1 MNWHNLSVEEVIHIL
16 NVDKKRGLNLDQ
28 FTQRK
33 QQYGEN
39 ELTEDENTSFLA
51 RFFNQFKDVTII
63 ILIVAALVS
72 FVIALIERHVT
83 DFLEPILILVIVILN
98 AVMGLVQE
106 QKAQKALLAL
116 KSLSSPHIRVKRDN
130 KEFLIESKEIVPGD
144 IFFFEAGTLI
154 PCDARIIEGESVMV
168 DESPLTGE
176 SIPVEKNENLIF
188 PPSSPLGD
196 RKNMVYSGCAVVH
209 GRGVAIATQIGMHT
223 EMGFIATLLKNTKST
238 KTPLQKTLSSLG
250 KVLAVSAIATVIIIF
265 IIGMMNNIEFTQMLM
280 IAVSLAVSA
289 IPEGLPAIVTIVL
302 SLGVQRMAK
311 KNAIIRH
318 LPAVET
324 LGRASIICTDKTGTL
339 TQNKMSVTTLFVE
352 GEEEFSLSEERGD
365 DKGLDLITYGTL
377 CCDAT
382 VTIDQDA
389 LITFGDPTEIAIVM
403 ACFKKGIYKKD
414 LEKKHKRVG
423 EIPFDSVRKLM
434 STIHEDGE
442 RKLVIVKGAL
452 DALIPRCTTGDMDK
466 ALKINAQMGK
476 NALRVIGVAIKYIE
490 GKTEYDSEHIETDLH
505 FIGLIG
511 MMDPPRK
518 EAFDAVAMCKS
529 AGIRPVMITGDHM
542 VTARAIAT
550 ELHIM
555 EENDELLTGE
565 DLKKLDD
572 VDLTRKVKDVAVYAR
587 VSPEDK
593 IRIVKAWQRNNM
605 IVAMTGDGVND
616 APALKSADIGCAM
629 GIAGTDVAKQAS
641 DITLSDDNFATIVE
655 AIKEG
660 RVMYDNIKK
669 TVFFLIGTNI
679 GELIAVFV
687 AMLLFHVSPFISLQ
701 LLMIN
706 LVTDSFP
713 AIALGMEKGEKD
725 VMKRKPQQKDESLF
739 AHHGAIKVLAMGA
752 MFAILTLIAFIIG
765 NQVSLSGGRTVAFI
779 VLSLSQVFHAFNMR
793 SNYSLFSI
801 GVFTNLSLNKAA
813 IVSTLIIIIITLISP
828 LATAFG
834 MIILPFY
841 YYIIALALTVVPLF
855 VMEGAKL
862 IAKKR
867 VKKV

>member
-39 ELTEDENTSFLA
+39 ELIEDEKKSFLA

-63 ILIVAALVS
+63 ILIVAAFIS
-72 FVIALIERHVT
+72 FLIALIEKNTT

-116 KSLSSPHIRVKRDN
+116 KNLSSPQIRVKRDN
-130 KEFLIESKEIVPGD
+130 KEFFIESKEIVPGD
-144 IFFFEAGTLI
+144 IFFFEAGTFI
-154 PCDARIIEGESVMV
+154 PCDARIIESESVMV

-176 SIPVEKNENLIF
+176 SLPVEKHEDVLL
-188 PPSSPLGD
+188 PPSAPLGD
-196 RKNMVYSGCAVVH
+196 RKNMIYSGCAVVH

-223 EMGFIATLLKNTKST
+223 EMGLIASLLKNTTST
-238 KTPLQKTLSSLG
+238 QTPLQKTLSSLG

-265 IIGMMNNIEFTQMLM
+265 IIGILNSIEFTQMLM

-352 GEEEFSLSEERGD
+352 GEEAVSLSEDRD
-365 DKGLDLITYGTL
+365 DNKGLQLLKYGTL

-382 VTIDQDA
+382 VTIDQDT
-389 LITFGDPTEIAIVM
+389 LSTYGDPTEIAIVM
-403 ACFKKGIYKKD
+403 ASFKKGIYKKD
-414 LEKKHKRVG
+414 LEKKYPRVG
-423 EIPFDSVRKLM
+423 EIPFDSERKLM
-434 STIHEDGE
+434 STIHNEGD

-452 DALIPRCTTGDMDK
+452 DALIPRCNKGDTEN
-466 ALKINAQMGK
+466 ALKINSQMGE
-476 NALRVIGVAIKYIE
+476 NALRVIGVAYRYIKEEIEYIS
-490 GKTEYDSEHIETDLH
+490 EYIETDLH
-505 FIGLIG
+505 FLGLIG

-518 EAFDAVAMCKS
+518 EAFDAVAMCKT

-555 EENDELLTGE
+555 AGDDELLTGE
-565 DLKKLDD
+565 DLKSLDD

-641 DITLSDDNFATIVE
+641 DMTLSDDNFATIVE
-655 AIKEG
+655 AIREG

-679 GELIAVFV
+679 GELIVVFV

-725 VMKRKPQQKDESLF
+725 VMKRKPQHKDESLF
-739 AHHGAIKVLAMGA
+739 AHHGAIRVLAMGI
-752 MFAILTLIAFIIG
+752 MFAILTLCAFIIG
-765 NQVSLSGGRTVAFI
+765 KEIHLSGGRTVAFL
-779 VLSLSQVFHAFNMR
+779 VLSLSQVFHSYNMR

-801 GVFTNLSLNKAA
+801 GVFSNSSLNKAA
-813 IVSTLIIIIITLISP
+813 IVSIVIIMMITLIP
-828 LATAFG
+828 PFALAFG
-834 MIILPFY
+834 MMILPSY
-841 YYIIALALTVVPLF
+841 YYIIALGLSIIPLF

-862 IAKKR
+862 IVRKAR
-867 VKKV
+867 GS

>member
-1 MNWHNLSVEEVIHIL
+1 
-16 NVDKKRGLNLDQ
+16 
-28 FTQRK
+28 
-33 QQYGEN
+33 
-39 ELTEDENTSFLA
+39 
-51 RFFNQFKDVTII
+51 
-63 ILIVAALVS
+63 
-72 FVIALIERHVT
+72 
-83 DFLEPILILVIVILN
+83 
-98 AVMGLVQE
+98 MGLVQE

-116 KSLSSPHIRVKRDN
+116 KNLSSPQIRVKRDN
-130 KEFLIESKEIVPGD
+130 KVFFIESKEIVPGD
-144 IFFFEAGTLI
+144 IFFFEAGTFI
-154 PCDARIIEGESVMV
+154 PCDARIIESESVMV

-176 SIPVEKNENLIF
+176 SLPVEKHEDVLL
-188 PPSSPLGD
+188 PPSAPLGD
-196 RKNMVYSGCAVVH
+196 RKNMIYSGCAVVH

-223 EMGFIATLLKNTKST
+223 EMGLIASLLKNTTST
-238 KTPLQKTLSSLG
+238 QTPLQKTLSSLG

-265 IIGMMNNIEFTQMLM
+265 IIGILNSIEFTQMLM

-339 TQNKMSVTTLFVE
+339 TQNRMSVTTLFVE
-352 GEEEFSLSEERGD
+352 GEEDVSLSD
-365 DKGLDLITYGTL
+365 DRDDDNGLQLLIYSTL

-382 VTIDQDA
+382 VTIDQDT
-389 LITFGDPTEIAIVM
+389 LSTYGDPTEIAIVM
-403 ACFKKGIYKKD
+403 ASFKKGIYKKD
-414 LEKKHKRVG
+414 LEKKYPRVG
-423 EIPFDSVRKLM
+423 EIPFDSDRKLM
-434 STIHEDGE
+434 STIHNEGD

-452 DALIPRCTTGDMDK
+452 DALIPRCNKGDTEN
-466 ALKINAQMGK
+466 ALKINSQMGK
-476 NALRVIGVAIKYIE
+476 NALRVIGVAYRYIE
-490 GKTEYDSEHIETDLH
+490 DGIPYDSEHIETELH
-505 FIGLIG
+505 FLGLIG

-555 EENDELLTGE
+555 EGDDELLTGE
-565 DLKKLDD
+565 DLKSLDD

-641 DITLSDDNFATIVE
+641 DMTLSDDNFATIVE

-679 GELIAVFV
+679 GELIVVFV

-725 VMKRKPQQKDESLF
+725 VMKRKPQHKDESLF
-739 AHHGAIKVLAMGA
+739 SHHGAIKVLAMGV
-752 MFAILTLIAFIIG
+752 MFAILTLGAFIIG
-765 NQVSLSGGRTVAFI
+765 KDINLSGGRTVAFL
-779 VLSLSQVFHAFNMR
+779 VLSLSQVFHSYNMR

-801 GVFTNLSLNKAA
+801 GVFSNSSLNKAA
-813 IVSTLIIIIITLISP
+813 IVSIVIIMMITLIP
-828 LATAFG
+828 PFALAFG
-834 MIILPFY
+834 MMILPSY
-841 YYIIALALTVVPLF
+841 YYIIALGLAIIPLF

-862 IAKKR
+862 I
-867 VKKV
+867 VSKVRGA